1 MMKVE
6 RGALEEG
13 GLGQSRT
20 ETGLKDSKTFSTGWG
35 LGGDFSKGKDSVK
48 M

>member
-1 MMKVE
+1 MKVE

-20 ETGLKDSKTFSTGWG
+20 ETGLRIQRPLALDGV
-35 LGGDFSKGKDSVK
+35 LEVILPKGRIQ
-48 M
+48 